1 MAVLIIAGLDTG
13 GGAGIAADIKTVS
26 ALGLHPLPILSA
38 VTYQN
43 PDGVRGYHVL
53 PPELIRGEIRA
64 VKDFF
69 EIEAVKIGML
79 GNGEAVKIVAEE
91 TEGLL
96 RVLDPVLTS
105 STDHPLID
113 VEGIETLK
121 DLLIP
126 GSIVTPNV
134 PEAEKLTGMK
144 VSSVEDMKKAARI
157 LVEEF
162 GAKAAVVKGG
172 HLDYTDVL
180 YWNGE
185 FYEFRGEMIEGFTHG
200 TGCAFSSALASLLA
214 KGMELPE
221 AVEEAKRFVETAI
234 RFSSREGKC
243 INPLAPLEI
252 DVERWRAYSG
262 LKNAVKRLVE
272 MGELLNPF
280 VPEVG
285 TNFAYATPQ
294 GEVFAVKGRI
304 VRYGKTIKPVGPVE
318 LNASDH
324 LKRALLKFREFYP
337 EVRAV
342 INLRYSRELIERAE
356 KLGLTVSFYDRR
368 EEPEDVKTREGGTIP
383 WGIETAIRRVRE
395 RPDVI
400 YHLGDWGKEPMVLI
414 FGENPLEVIEKVK
427 ELLDVP
433 RGQS

>member
-13 GGAGIAADIKTVS
+13 GGAGLKADIETVS
-26 ALGLHPLPILSA
+26 ALGEHPLPVLTS

-43 PDGVRGYHVL
+43 PEKVSGYFSLPAEVVR
-53 PPELIRGEIRA
+53 EEIRA
-64 VKDFF
+64 VRGHFDIK
-69 EIEAVKIGML
+69 AVKVGVL
-79 GNGEAVKIVAEE
+79 GSGEAVKIVAEE
-91 TEGLL
+91 TRGLL

-105 STDHPLID
+105 STGHPLID
-113 VEGIETLK
+113 VEGVETLK

-157 LVEEF
+157 LVDEF
-162 GAKAAVVKGG
+162 GAKTAVVKGG

-214 KGMELPE
+214 KGMGLPE

-234 RFSSREGKC
+234 VFSSSEGKC

-252 DVERWRAYSG
+252 DVERWRTYSG

-304 VRYGKTIKPVGPVE
+304 VRYGKTIKPIGPVE

-342 INLRYSRELIERAE
+342 INLRYSRELIERTE

-368 EEPEDVKTREGGTIP
+368 EEPGEVKRAERGTME

-400 YHLGDWGKEPMVLI
+400 YHLGDWGKEPMVLV
-414 FGENPLEVIEKVK
+414 FGRDAREVVRKVK
-427 ELLDVP
+427 ELL
-433 RGQS
+433 G

>member
-1 MAVLIIAGLDTG
+1 M
-13 GGAGIAADIKTVS
+13 
-26 ALGLHPLPILSA
+26 
-38 VTYQN
+38 
-43 PDGVRGYHVL
+43 
-53 PPELIRGEIRA
+53 
-64 VKDFF
+64 
-69 EIEAVKIGML
+69 
-79 GNGEAVKIVAEE
+79 
-91 TEGLL
+91 

-105 STDHPLID
+105 STGHPLID
-113 VEGIETLK
+113 VEGVETLK

-157 LVEEF
+157 LVDEF
-162 GAKAAVVKGG
+162 GAKTAVVKGG

-214 KGMELPE
+214 KGMGLPE

-234 RFSSREGKC
+234 VFSSSEGKC

-252 DVERWRAYSG
+252 DVERWRTYSG

-304 VRYGKTIKPVGPVE
+304 VRYGKTIKPIGPVE

-342 INLRYSRELIERAE
+342 INLRYSRELIERTE

-368 EEPEDVKTREGGTIP
+368 EEPEEVKRAERGTME

-400 YHLGDWGKEPMVLI
+400 YHLGDWGKEPMVLV
-414 FGENPLEVIEKVK
+414 FGRDAREVVRKVK
-427 ELLDVP
+427 ELL
-433 RGQS
+433 G